1 MKRSIRRVCQVA
13 MLVAMICGAT
23 ALASA
28 APLSPSRFDV
38 NYTGS
43 GQMTVDVYGQ
53 YYNDV
58 VSGHSTSTF
67 FAAGDGWNPVSFGE
81 ASGYGQYDGMT
92 IFGRDTADPA
102 DDFVRYWF
110 SSSNGGNNFR
120 WNVPQALQEDPQQ
133 PSAVP
138 EPGSMI
144 LLGSGLLAIASAVRR
159 GTRARS

>member
-1 MKRSIRRVCQVA
+1 MKRSIMRVCRVA
-13 MLVAMICGAT
+13 MLVTLVCGAS

-28 APLSPSRFDV
+28 APLSSSRFDV

-53 YYNDV
+53 YYSDV
-58 VSGHSTSTF
+58 ASGQSTSA
-67 FAAGDGWNPVSFGE
+67 FAAGDGWNPMAFGE

-92 IFGRDTADPA
+92 VFGRDTADPT

-110 SSSNGGNNFR
+110 SASNGGNNFR
-120 WNVPQALQEDPQQ
+120 WTVPQAEQEPTQ

-138 EPGSMI
+138 EPGTMI
-144 LLGSGLLAIASAVRR
+144 LLGSGLLAVASAVRR